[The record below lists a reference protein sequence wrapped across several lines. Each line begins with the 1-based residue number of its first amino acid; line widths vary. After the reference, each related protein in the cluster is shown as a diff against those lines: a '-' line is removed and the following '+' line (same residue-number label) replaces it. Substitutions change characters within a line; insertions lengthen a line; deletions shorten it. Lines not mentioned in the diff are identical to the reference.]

1 MSAEFVNGRINS
13 TAGTHRLKLLCPGP
27 AGRNAL
33 GALGAAQA
41 PNGRLMC
48 IEIVECFA
56 GELQAAF
63 REQDLGRALAKAS
76 RQLGFDHFALTLEA
90 HASVDGA
97 PTVLLHDYPDEWASV
112 YVSFDLAGRDPVRRA
127 CDKSMVGFSWQ
138 DLEKLIPLTRGDR
151 QMLAVG
157 RECGIGDGYTVP
169 RFLPG
174 STRGTCSFAVAPG
187 LELPKPAFIAAEM
200 VGALALVSALKI
212 CGAADRPA
220 KAALS
225 DRQRE
230 CLLWSAR
237 GKTAAEIAIILGISG
252 ETVVQHL
259 KMARERYDVHCR
271 QSLVLSALYEGLIGF
286 GDIFGWRQRYQSLPS
301 ANER

>member
-1 MSAEFVNGRINS
+1 
-13 TAGTHRLKLLCPGP
+13 
-27 AGRNAL
+27 
-33 GALGAAQA
+33 
-41 PNGRLMC
+41 MC
-48 IEIVECFA
+48 FEIVEGFA
-56 GELQAAF
+56 GELQAVLLE
-63 REQDLGRALAKAS
+63 RDLALALTKAAQ
-76 RQLGFDHFALTLEA
+76 QLGFNYYALTLESPSSLEA
-90 HASVDGA
+90 A
-97 PTVLLHDYPDEWASV
+97 PTVLLHDYPDEWARV

-138 DLEKLIPLTRGDR
+138 DLDNLIPLTRGDR

-174 STRGTCSFAVAPG
+174 ATRGTCTFAIAPG
-187 LELPKPAFIAAEM
+187 QELPKPGLFAAEM
-200 VGALALVSALKI
+200 VGALALVCALKI
-212 CGAADRPA
+212 CGDAERPA
-220 KAALS
+220 KAVLS

-237 GKTAAEIAIILGISG
+237 GKTAAETAIILGISA

-271 QSLVLSALYEGLIGF
+271 QSLILSALYDGLIGF
-286 GDIFGWRQRYQSLPS
+286 GDIFGWRARVQSRAALMDS
-301 ANER
+301 

>member
-1 MSAEFVNGRINS
+1 
-13 TAGTHRLKLLCPGP
+13 
-27 AGRNAL
+27 
-33 GALGAAQA
+33 
-41 PNGRLMC
+41 MC
-48 IEIVECFA
+48 IEIVEGFA
-56 GELQAAF
+56 GELQ
-63 REQDLGRALAKAS
+63 EVVLEKDLALALTKAT
-76 RQLGFDHFALTLEA
+76 RQLGFDHFALTLESPSSLEA
-90 HASVDGA
+90 EPA
-97 PTVLLHDYPDEWASV
+97 VLLHDYPDEWARV

-127 CDKSMVGFSWQ
+127 CDRSMVGFSWQ
-138 DLEKLIPLTRGDR
+138 DLEDLIPLTRGDR

-174 STRGTCSFAVAPG
+174 TTRGTCSFAVAPG
-187 LELPKPAFIAAEM
+187 QELPKLGLFAAEM

-212 CGAADRPA
+212 SNDADRPA
-220 KAALS
+220 KAVLS

-237 GKTAAEIAIILGISG
+237 GKTAAETAIILGISA

-271 QSLVLSALYEGLIGF
+271 QSLILSALYDGLIGF
-286 GDIFGWRQRYQSLPS
+286 GDIFGWRTRVQSHTAS
-301 ANER
+301 MNS